1 MLCLWNS
8 IELYA
13 LYRVERERERESS
26 RPDALSTMNCDTG
39 KERIYYRFHI
49 LYSSHYY
56 AYNINVDGIFV
67 LYFLSTLASDS

>member
-1 MLCLWNS
+1 MHMPVNFKLRA
-8 IELYA
+8 IARE
-13 LYRVERERERESS
+13 RERERERESS